1 MAKPKGI
8 KVGAKVRLAEDF
20 PPGTSQRS
28 TFTVIV
34 VQDEAGKRIG
44 VEGPSTMDSG
54 HECDGACELGRGW
67 WTTEESL
74 RSVDGEA
81 VDDE

>member
-28 TFTVIV
+28 TFTVIGSGLST
-34 VQDEAGKRIG
+34 VQA
-44 VEGPSTMDSG
+44 EG
-54 HECDGACELGRGW
+54 
-67 WTTEESL
+67 
-74 RSVDGEA
+74 
-81 VDDE
+81 